1 MIVLI
6 FPGDPRLPYR
16 RLPISS
22 TATPMRIDNTSAISL
37 STDAAFHAR
46 VKHID
51 IKWHFLRE
59 VVTAKSLSVSYVNTH
74 ANVADAFTK
83 PLERKPFT
91 LLRRLMGVGPPCEEE
106 SSH

>member
-1 MIVLI
+1 
-6 FPGDPRLPYR
+6 
-16 RLPISS
+16 
-22 TATPMRIDNTSAISL
+22 MRIDNASAISL
-37 STDAAFHAR
+37 STDAVFHAR

-59 VVTAKSLSVSYVNTH
+59 VVTAKSLSVSYVNMH

-83 PLERKPFT
+83 PLEHKPFMS
-91 LLRRLMGVGPPCEEE
+91 LRRLMGVGPPCEEE